1 MLLQLKSDKK
11 RNLFLARNEISVDW
25 LSLDVFGFANITGES
40 FGDPGIILFDWFAVD
55 AASDADV
62 LSA

>member
-1 MLLQLKSDKK
+1 MLLQLQSEKK
-11 RNLFLARNEISVDW
+11 RNLFLAWNEISVDW
-25 LSLDVFGFANITGES
+25 LSLDFFGFANITGES
-40 FGDPGIILFDWFAVD
+40 FGDPGIVLFDWFADV